1 MSCKIH
7 VSAASRLHF
16 GMFSFGH
23 ADQRQFGG
31 VGMMVNRPRVELAVA
46 EGTTLQVS
54 GPLAERVTRTIR
66 RLGREWGLPAP
77 PACTV
82 DVKCAAP
89 PHTGFGAGTQLDLAV
104 AAGLRR
110 FCGQANLSAVELA
123 TCTGRGTRSAI
134 GTHGFVHGGLLVD
147 AGKLAGEP
155 LGTLEARCPLPTA
168 WRIVL
173 IRTSEHSGPSG
184 MPEQTAFKRLV
195 AVPLA
200 VTHELWQITHREL
213 LPALRKNDLATFGEG
228 VYRFGLL
235 AGGCFSAVQNGPFA
249 SQPIQNLVDAIR
261 ARGVTGVGQSSW
273 GPTVFAFTH
282 DQNEAETL
290 SQALATEEGIDSSSI
305 TIAEPNNCGASIT

>member
-1 MSCKIH
+1 MSCDIH

-23 ADQRQFGG
+23 ADQRQYGG
-31 VGMMVNRPRVELAVA
+31 VGVMINRPRVELAVA
-46 EGTTLQVS
+46 EGTTLHVS
-54 GPLAERVTRTIR
+54 GPLAERVTRTIH

-82 DVKCAAP
+82 DVKSFPP
-89 PHTGFGAGTQLDLAV
+89 PHTGFGVGTQLDLAV

-110 FCGQANLSAVELA
+110 FCGQANLSAGELA
-123 TCTGRGTRSAI
+123 ACTGRGTRSAI

-147 AGKLAGEP
+147 AGKLTGEP

-184 MPEQTAFKRLV
+184 IPEQTAFKRLV
-195 AVPLA
+195 PVPLA

-228 VYRFGLL
+228 VYQFGLL
-235 AGGCFSAVQNGPFA
+235 AGGCFSEVQDGPFA
-249 SQPIQNLVDAIR
+249 SQSIQILVDTIR

-290 SQALATEEGIDSSSI
+290 SHALATEEGIDSSFI

>member
-1 MSCKIH
+1 MSREIH

-82 DVKCAAP
+82 DVKCAPP

-195 AVPLA
+195 PVPLA

-282 DQNEAETL
+282 DQNEAEALAHT
-290 SQALATEEGIDSSSI
+290 LATEEGIDSGSI